1 MLLNLLPK
9 ERTKNMNRIIKSAFF
24 VLICSVLVVACKQNT
39 NSTDGGVPPQPANN
53 TMKSDTF
60 VHPAVPAN
68 PKIVDGMNITR
79 WPNGKVKMQGN
90 YKDGKRQGEWQ
101 SFFESGKINSDEFF
115 VDGQT
120 NGKVTVYYENGKK
133 RYEGENNNGK
143 LSGVWNYW
151 DEKGKLTRSVDY
163 SKQSPTQNP

>member
-1 MLLNLLPK
+1 
-9 ERTKNMNRIIKSAFF
+9 MNRIIKSAF
-24 VLICSVLVVACKQNT
+24 SVLVCSILIVACKQ
-39 NSTDGGVPPQPANN
+39 STSGSDGAVPPQLPNN

-60 VHPAVPAN
+60 VHPAVPAD
-68 PKIVDGMNITR
+68 PKIADGMNITR
-79 WPNGKVKMQGN
+79 WPNGNVKMQGN

-101 SFFESGKINSDEFF
+101 SFFENGKMNSDEIFI
-115 VDGQT
+115 DGQT

-163 SKQSPTQNP
+163 SKQSPGQNP